1 MPTLIQLVLLLSF
14 NFERL
19 AMNTDTLES
28 PSTSHSVLTDQ
39 TSNLLTTEDDW
50 RRYLG
55 ITPEHPPSKVQ
66 SYRLALVKLFHQYAL
81 EGRKLFHL
89 TVTYK
94 KFRDTQYDERI
105 CNQFF
110 INFYLKSFLPS
121 LLSTRNFHKSSK
133 RPLQPICY
141 AFIDE
146 HESKPKLR
154 KSKVEFPIRL
164 HHHALLA
171 IHTKILDKFSPM
183 IGTNTIPLRAKYA
196 SKVMTTDLKECDP
209 MTMLYASK
217 RLRQYPDFLAFPDRL
232 IPC

>member
-1 MPTLIQLVLLLSF
+1 MPTLIQLEPLLSIY
-14 NFERL
+14 FERL

-28 PSTSHSVLTDQ
+28 PPTSHSVLTDQ
-39 TSNLLTTEDDW
+39 TGKSLTTEDDW

-55 ITPEHPPSKVQ
+55 ITPEHSPSQVQ
-66 SYRLALVKLFHQYAL
+66 SHRLALVKLFHQYAL
-81 EGRKLFHL
+81 EGRRLFHL

-94 KFRDTQYDERI
+94 EYRDTPYDQRI

-121 LLSTRNFHKSSK
+121 ILSTRNFNLPSK
-133 RPLQPICY
+133 RALQPICY

-146 HESKPKLR
+146 HESKPKVR

-171 IHTKILDKFSPM
+171 VPEQTFERLTTM
-183 IGTNTIPLRAKYA
+183 TGTNVIPLRPKFA
-196 SKVMTTDLKECDP
+196 SKVMTTHMRKCDP

-232 IPC
+232 SH

>member
-1 MPTLIQLVLLLSF
+1 MPPLIQLEPLLSIY
-14 NFERL
+14 FERL
-19 AMNTDTLES
+19 TMNTDTLES

-39 TSNLLTTEDDW
+39 TGNSLTTEDDW

-55 ITPEHPPSKVQ
+55 ITPEHSPSQAQ
-66 SYRLALVKLFHQYAL
+66 SHRLALVKLFHQYAL
-81 EGRKLFHL
+81 EGRRLFHL

-94 KFRDTQYDERI
+94 EYRDTPYDQRI

-121 LLSTRNFHKSSK
+121 LLSTRNFHKASK
-133 RPLQPICY
+133 RALQPICY

-146 HESKPKLR
+146 HESKPR
-154 KSKVEFPIRL
+154 VQKSKVEFPTRL

-171 IHTKILDKFSPM
+171 IHTKILDKFSLM
-183 IGTNTIPLRAKYA
+183 IGTNTVPLRPKYA
-196 SKVMTTDLKECDP
+196 SKVMTTHMRGCDP

>member
-1 MPTLIQLVLLLSF
+1 MPTLIQLVPLLSIY
-14 NFERL
+14 FERL

-28 PSTSHSVLTDQ
+28 PPTSHSALTDQ
-39 TSNLLTTEDDW
+39 TNNSLTTEDDW

-55 ITPEHPPSKVQ
+55 ITPEHSPSQVQ
-66 SYRLALVKLFHQYAL
+66 SHRLALVKLFHQYAL
-81 EGRKLFHL
+81 EGRRLFHL

-94 KFRDTQYDERI
+94 EYRDTPYDQRI

-121 LLSTRNFHKSSK
+121 LLSTRNFHLPSK

-146 HESKPKLR
+146 HESKPKVR

-171 IHTKILDKFSPM
+171 VPEQTCERLTTM
-183 IGTNTIPLRAKYA
+183 IGTNVIPLRPKFA
-196 SKVMTTDLKECDP
+196 SKVMTTHIRKCDP

-217 RLRQYPDFLAFPDRL
+217 RLRHYPDFLAFPDRL
-232 IPC
+232 SH

>member
-39 TSNLLTTEDDW
+39 TSNLITTEDDW

-55 ITPEHPPSKVQ
+55 IKPEHSPSQVQ
-66 SYRLALVKLFHQYAL
+66 TYRLALVKLFHQYAL
-81 EGRKLFHL
+81 EDRKLFHL

-94 KFRDTQYDERI
+94 KYRDTQYDERI
-105 CNQFF
+105 CNEFF

-171 IHTKILDKFSPM
+171 IHMKILDKFSPM
-183 IGTNTIPLRAKYA
+183 IGTNTIPLRAK
-196 SKVMTTDLKECDP
+196 
-209 MTMLYASK
+209 
-217 RLRQYPDFLAFPDRL
+217 
-232 IPC
+232 

>member
-19 AMNTDTLES
+19 AMNTVTLES

-39 TSNLLTTEDDW
+39 TRNLTTTEDDW

-55 ITPEHPPSKVQ
+55 IKPEHSPSQVQ

-94 KFRDTQYDERI
+94 KYRDTQYDERI
-105 CNQFF
+105 CNEFF

-146 HESKPKLR
+146 HESKPR
-154 KSKVEFPIRL
+154 VQKSKVEFPTRL

-196 SKVMTTDLKECDP
+196 SKVMTIDLKECDP

-232 IPC
+232 SH

>member
-1 MPTLIQLVLLLSF
+1 MPTLIQLEPLLSIY
-14 NFERL
+14 FERL

-28 PSTSHSVLTDQ
+28 PPNSHSVLTDQ
-39 TSNLLTTEDDW
+39 TGNSLTTEDDW

-55 ITPEHPPSKVQ
+55 ITPEHSPSQVQ
-66 SYRLALVKLFHQYAL
+66 SHRLALVKLFHQYAL
-81 EGRKLFHL
+81 EGRRLFHL

-94 KFRDTQYDERI
+94 EYRDTQYDQRI

-121 LLSTRNFHKSSK
+121 LLSTRNFHLPRK
-133 RPLQPICY
+133 RALQPICY

-146 HESKPKLR
+146 HESKPKVR

-171 IHTKILDKFSPM
+171 VPEQTFERLTTM
-183 IGTNTIPLRAKYA
+183 IGTNIIPLRPKFA
-196 SKVMTTDLKECDP
+196 SKVMTTHMRKCDP

-232 IPC
+232 SH